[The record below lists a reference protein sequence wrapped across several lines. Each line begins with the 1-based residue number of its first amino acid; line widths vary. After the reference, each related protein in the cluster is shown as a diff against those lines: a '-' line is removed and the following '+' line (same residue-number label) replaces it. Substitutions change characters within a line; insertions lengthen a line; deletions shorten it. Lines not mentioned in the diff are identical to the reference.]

1 MIMKTQYDLGKLFRI
16 ASGFWIPET
25 ERNIARDKSAIK
37 EADIPDFDVCL
48 VNLTNEK
55 VGMR

>member
-1 MIMKTQYDLGKLFRI
+1 MSNNARRSREFG
-16 ASGFWIPET
+16 IPET

-37 EADIPDFDVCL
+37 EADIPDFDICL

>member
-1 MIMKTQYDLGKLFRI
+1 MSNNAVRSRDFG
-16 ASGFWIPET
+16 IPKT

-37 EADIPDFDVCL
+37 EADIPDFDICL
-48 VNLTNEK
+48 ANLTNEK